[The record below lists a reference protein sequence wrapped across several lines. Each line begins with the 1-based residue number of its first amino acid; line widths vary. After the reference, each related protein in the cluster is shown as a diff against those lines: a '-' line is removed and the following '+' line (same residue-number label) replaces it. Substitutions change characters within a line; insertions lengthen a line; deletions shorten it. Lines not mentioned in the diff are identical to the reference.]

1 MSAVLPIVPQSISGQ
16 QSPHDRGDRY
26 RPCSGKKMK
35 VVGDQYPCIADGL
48 RILENASQALQKMLP
63 VGIVPEYR
71 SPSMPLTMT
80 W

>member
-1 MSAVLPIVPQSISGQ
+1 
-16 QSPHDRGDRY
+16 
-26 RPCSGKKMK
+26 MK